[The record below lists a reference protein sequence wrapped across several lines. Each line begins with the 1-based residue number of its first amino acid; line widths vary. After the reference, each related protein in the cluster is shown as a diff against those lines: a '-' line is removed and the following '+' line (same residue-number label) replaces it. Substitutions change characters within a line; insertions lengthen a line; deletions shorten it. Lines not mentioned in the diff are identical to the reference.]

1 MSSVLYRKYRSQ
13 NFDELIGQEHIT
25 KILKNAVKSNQL
37 THAYLFVGSRGTGK
51 TSTARILAKSINCEN
66 PSKDGNP
73 CGECGI
79 CRSINNGSFLDLI
92 EIDAASN
99 RGIDQIR
106 ELKEKIEFSP
116 TEGKYK
122 VYIIDE
128 VHMLTTEAFNALLK
142 TLEEPPAHVIF
153 VLATTEVHKLPA
165 TILSRCQR
173 YDFRLGTDKEIEE
186 VIDRSAKGE
195 GVEIEED
202 AMKILVNN
210 ARGSYRD
217 ALSLLDVVFSG
228 QSGKD
233 KKITEKE
240 VRSLLGLPD
249 IEMVDLLLTYLS
261 DNEPKKA
268 LELIEDIEDKGVN
281 FQQFVS
287 YTLEILREALVAKI
301 KNEELEYQFYS
312 KVSQRDILR
321 LVKAFL
327 DIERSLKGSG
337 NQSLVIEMIIPEF
350 CISEG
355 NEEEE
360 EEEEEEDTAEEYV
373 DKAVDSKKASNKAT
387 NDKDIDFKVI
397 KKEWKKVAEGIKPIH
412 KHLYAFLDTS
422 KPIKYEDGKLHIEV
436 PFQFYKD
443 QIDSPQSREAISQV
457 LRDTFNI
464 SCRVE
469 CTVNEKAKPRMK
481 SNMDVVLKNIPK
493 KKEGKPEGNPYK
505 PSLSADVEAIFE
517 GM

>member
-1 MSSVLYRKYRSQ
+1 
-13 NFDELIGQEHIT
+13 
-25 KILKNAVKSNQL
+25 
-37 THAYLFVGSRGTGK
+37 
-51 TSTARILAKSINCEN
+51 
-66 PSKDGNP
+66 
-73 CGECGI
+73 
-79 CRSINNGSFLDLI
+79 
-92 EIDAASN
+92 
-99 RGIDQIR
+99 
-106 ELKEKIEFSP
+106 
-116 TEGKYK
+116 
-122 VYIIDE
+122 
-128 VHMLTTEAFNALLK
+128 
-142 TLEEPPAHVIF
+142 
-153 VLATTEVHKLPA
+153 
-165 TILSRCQR
+165 
-173 YDFRLGTDKEIEE
+173 
-186 VIDRSAKGE
+186 
-195 GVEIEED
+195 
-202 AMKILVNN
+202 
-210 ARGSYRD
+210 
-217 ALSLLDVVFSG
+217 
-228 QSGKD
+228 
-233 KKITEKE
+233 
-240 VRSLLGLPD
+240 
-249 IEMVDLLLTYLS
+249 
-261 DNEPKKA
+261 
-268 LELIEDIEDKGVN
+268 
-281 FQQFVS
+281 
-287 YTLEILREALVAKI
+287 
-301 KNEELEYQFYS
+301 
-312 KVSQRDILR
+312 
-321 LVKAFL
+321 
-327 DIERSLKGSG
+327 
-337 NQSLVIEMIIPEF
+337 MIIPEF